1 MKLIV
6 IVLILVILS
15 CVLHNHYGGALMS
28 LVGIILICTK
38 AGLTV
43 ETILPIIAALIL
55 VIIVLKFVRKIVA
68 KIISIS
74 VILGIAY
81 YLLTTLNLI

>member
-1 MKLIV
+1 MKLI
-6 IVLILVILS
+6 ILVLMLVIMS

-28 LVGIILICTK
+28 IVGIILICVK
-38 AGLTV
+38 AGLAM
-43 ETILPIIAALIL
+43 ETILPIIVCLLII
-55 VIIVLKFVRKIVA
+55 VIVLKFVKKLVA

-81 YLLTTLNLI
+81 YLITTLGII